1 MRPLKIKV
9 HIRKLFQKISYL
21 WGSDSF
27 KKGGLL
33 YFEIKVA
40 FPYYDSVSF
49 TEYSIQKEETKY
61 LRRNNF

>member
-9 HIRKLFQKISYL
+9 YIRKLFQKNSYL

-40 FPYYDSVSF
+40 FLFYDSVSF
-49 TEYSIQKEETKY
+49 TEYSIQKKT
-61 LRRNNF
+61 RNI